1 MGRGIVGGLIWGM
14 IVSSVILTA
23 VSLSLPLPERTETG
37 QPTPTA
43 ANDPVP
49 QSQLAPVKSDAP
61 AAQASSTDATQA
73 PLNAPPKADEATIAA
88 VEAVV
93 IAPEPPAP
101 AIMPEVVPEPAQL
114 SATPPAATVAAP
126 PVPLEPQLSAQAPRM
141 PSRDMQGE
149 QAPLVPAPEA
159 LMTQTQD
166 ARPAAI
172 DHALPIAPVP
182 ELAPLPAPVAQAAP
196 RGLPNPAP
204 LRVLPQVAPP
214 MAATPDPMAPPAAP
228 ELPPPAP
235 STDLAPPASDT
246 VAQGALDRNA
256 VAFEADP
263 ARPLMSIILIDDPNG
278 PLGADVLAQI
288 TFPMSFAIDP
298 QRPDAELRANQLREA
313 GFEVLILA
321 AAAIPEGARPSDVA
335 VSLAAAQ
342 QVMPQAVAMIDSPES
357 RIQADRPVLEA
368 VIAGLVDSGHGLVAF
383 PRNLNAAEQSA
394 RRDGVPAATAFRLL
408 DDADQSAPV
417 ITRYLDRASFA
428 AGQEGAV
435 IVVGK
440 SRPDTVTAV
449 FSWALGGRAEGVMLA
464 PVSAVLRRLSE

>member
-1 MGRGIVGGLIWGM
+1 M
-14 IVSSVILTA
+14 
-23 VSLSLPLPERTETG
+23 
-37 QPTPTA
+37 
-43 ANDPVP
+43 
-49 QSQLAPVKSDAP
+49 
-61 AAQASSTDATQA
+61 
-73 PLNAPPKADEATIAA
+73 
-88 VEAVV
+88 
-93 IAPEPPAP
+93 
-101 AIMPEVVPEPAQL
+101 
-114 SATPPAATVAAP
+114 
-126 PVPLEPQLSAQAPRM
+126 
-141 PSRDMQGE
+141 
-149 QAPLVPAPEA
+149 
-159 LMTQTQD
+159 
-166 ARPAAI
+166 
-172 DHALPIAPVP
+172 
-182 ELAPLPAPVAQAAP
+182 
-196 RGLPNPAP
+196 
-204 LRVLPQVAPP
+204 
-214 MAATPDPMAPPAAP
+214 
-228 ELPPPAP
+228 
-235 STDLAPPASDT
+235 
-246 VAQGALDRNA
+246 
-256 VAFEADP
+256 AFEADP

-278 PLGADVLAQI
+278 PLSADVLAQI

-342 QVMPQAVAMIDSPES
+342 QVMPQAVAMIDSPGS

-435 IVVGK
+435 IVVGQ

-464 PVSAVLRRLSE
+464 PVSAVLRRASR

>member
-1 MGRGIVGGLIWGM
+1 
-14 IVSSVILTA
+14 
-23 VSLSLPLPERTETG
+23 
-37 QPTPTA
+37 
-43 ANDPVP
+43 
-49 QSQLAPVKSDAP
+49 
-61 AAQASSTDATQA
+61 
-73 PLNAPPKADEATIAA
+73 
-88 VEAVV
+88 
-93 IAPEPPAP
+93 
-101 AIMPEVVPEPAQL
+101 
-114 SATPPAATVAAP
+114 
-126 PVPLEPQLSAQAPRM
+126 
-141 PSRDMQGE
+141 
-149 QAPLVPAPEA
+149 
-159 LMTQTQD
+159 MTQTQD

-235 STDLAPPASDT
+235 SIDLAPPASDT
-246 VAQGALDRNA
+246 VAQGALGRNA

>member
-14 IVSSVILTA
+14 IVSGVILAA
-23 VSLSLPLPERTETG
+23 VSLSLPLPERAETG
-37 QPTPTA
+37 QPASTA

-49 QSQLAPVKSDAP
+49 EPQPAPVPSDAP
-61 AAQASSTDATQA
+61 APQASSTDAIQA
-73 PLNAPPKADEATIAA
+73 PQIAPPKADEATAA
-88 VEAVV
+88 PVN
-93 IAPEPPAP
+93 ITPEPPAP

-114 SATPPAATVAAP
+114 SATPPADTVAALL
-126 PVPLEPQLSAQAPRM
+126 VPLEPQLSAQAPSM

-149 QAPLVPAPEA
+149 QAPLVPVPEA

-166 ARPAAI
+166 ASPAAI

-182 ELAPLPAPVAQAAP
+182 DLAPLPAPVTQAAP
-196 RGLPNPAP
+196 EGLPKPEA

-235 STDLAPPASDT
+235 SADLAPPASDT
-246 VAQGALDRNA
+246 AVQGALDRNA
-256 VAFEADP
+256 VSFEADP

-278 PLGADVLAQI
+278 PLSADVLAQI

-321 AAAIPEGARPSDVA
+321 AAAIPEGARPSDVS

-342 QVMPQAVAMIDSPES
+342 QVMPQAVAMIDSPDS

-435 IVVGK
+435 IVVGQ

-464 PVSAVLRRLSE
+464 PVSAVLRRASR